1 MKNPIIIDDSLA
13 YILGLECA
21 AIYQRVKEKAG
32 LTIEQIESSLPC
44 INPSKINKYVKYLT
58 GVSLF
63 DFVDGRFI
71 AVSMNESRFESEF
84 VYDGVF
90 RLSEAI
96 STTFDLDQGG
106 VYLIDDKYIG
116 VSHSIKTRITSHIQ
130 DSIKCRHQNREL
142 QSYIRGKFLSNQKLE
157 IKVLSTKDSFEEES
171 FWINYY
177 LKQDIRLLNIII
189 PKESSNRICSE
200 VDIPF

>member
-21 AIYQRVKEKAG
+21 AIYQRVKEKSG

-44 INPSKINKYVKYLT
+44 ISPSKINKHVKHLT
-58 GVSLF
+58 GVYLF
-63 DFVDGRFI
+63 DFINGRFI
-71 AVSMNESRFESEF
+71 ALSRNESQFESDF

-90 RLSEAI
+90 KLSEVI
-96 STTFDLDQGG
+96 ITTFDLDQSG

-116 VSHSIKTRITSHIQ
+116 VSHSIKTRVMSHIQ
-130 DSIKCRHQNREL
+130 DSIKCRHCNREL
-142 QSYIRGKFLSNQKLE
+142 QSYIRGKFLANQKLE
-157 IKVLSTKDSFEEES
+157 IKVLSTEDSFEEES

-177 LKQDIRLLNIII
+177 LKQDIKLLNIMV
-189 PKESSNRICSE
+189 PKESSNRVCSE

>member
-21 AIYQRVKEKAG
+21 AIYQRVKEKSG

-44 INPSKINKYVKYLT
+44 INPSKINKHVKYLT

-71 AVSMNESRFESEF
+71 AVSMNESLFESEF

-142 QSYIRGKFLSNQKLE
+142 QSYIRGKFLSNQKFE